1 MLQADV
7 ETGKLYRI
15 CDERWYRASFC
26 KIKMYGQTW
35 CMPKAVNYEMMSGG
49 SEIIKRYPFAQAVL
63 VVEGPDPNSHRFKV
77 LLGGEIL
84 TMHGR
89 AWKSVIE
96 VDEE

>member
-7 ETGKLYRI
+7 KSGKLYRI
-15 CDERWYRASFC
+15 CDERWHRLSFC
-26 KIKMYGQTW
+26 KIKMYSQTW
-35 CMPKAVNYEMMSGG
+35 CMPKVVNAEMRPGEN
-49 SEIIKRYPFAQAVL
+49 EIIERYPFSQTVL
-63 VVEGPDPNSHRFKV
+63 VVEGPDRHCRFKV

-96 VDEE
+96 VTEE